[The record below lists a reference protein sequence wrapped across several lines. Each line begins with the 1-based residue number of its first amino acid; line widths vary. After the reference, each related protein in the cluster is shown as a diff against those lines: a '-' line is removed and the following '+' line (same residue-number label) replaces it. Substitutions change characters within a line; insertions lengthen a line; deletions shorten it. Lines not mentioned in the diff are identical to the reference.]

1 MQRRYPSSAALALSQ
16 IIAEGSSFLRNLIL
30 ARLIGVEQMGLAIAL
45 ALGIRMIEMIGD
57 FGLERWLVQV
67 RPHELRRVR
76 GTVHFLQA
84 LKACMLMG
92 LAFFLAAPLV
102 TAIRPEL
109 SPAIFALAAV
119 AIGIRGFI
127 NCDYRERQRSG
138 DFVGT
143 LQVEGISNAVA
154 LIMIA
159 PIAMTIRDYSALA
172 WASVIQAATL
182 CLMSHAIAT
191 RGIVFNYHA
200 ATIKKALRFG
210 LPIACNGA
218 LMFLAMQGDRLIVAV
233 HFELG
238 LLAGFAIA
246 AQLTL
251 LPAIAGA
258 RFLLTLD
265 LPRFSREIICGE
277 SWSADFRKRFLQ
289 VSGVAALLALGLG
302 VLGNAFIGLLY
313 GTEFVVEPI
322 VLAMLA
328 VAAAIRLI
336 RAVPNTLLMAA
347 GRTFVLLACNLPR
360 IVALMVALL
369 AVNNGA
375 GLATV
380 AGIGAVS
387 EAISLVCGLVAVGGL
402 DRNRSGLKQV
412 PMGAS

>member
-1 MQRRYPSSAALALSQ
+1 MSRRYSSSAALALSQ
-16 IIAEGSSFLRNLIL
+16 IVAEGSAFLRNLIL
-30 ARLIGVEQMGLAIAL
+30 ARLIGAEQMGLAIAL

-76 GTVHFLQA
+76 GTVHSIQA
-84 LKACMLMG
+84 LKACILMG
-92 LAFFLAAPLV
+92 IAFFLIAPLV
-102 TAIRPEL
+102 TALRPEL
-109 SPAIFALAAV
+109 SPATLAAV
-119 AIGIRGFI
+119 AIGIRGCV

-138 DFVGT
+138 DFIGT
-143 LQVEGISNAVA
+143 LQVEGISNAVSLLA
-154 LIMIA
+154 IA
-159 PIAMTIRDYSALA
+159 PIAVAIRDYSALA

-191 RGIVFNYHA
+191 RGIVFNYHV

-218 LMFLAMQGDRLIVAV
+218 LMFLAMQGDRMIVAV
-233 HFELG
+233 HFDLG
-238 LLAGFAIA
+238 LLAAFAIA

-265 LPRFSREIICGE
+265 LPRFSRDVVCGE
-277 SWSADFRKRFLQ
+277 SWPADFRKRFLQ

-313 GTEFVVEPI
+313 GPEFLVEPI

-328 VAAAIRLI
+328 VAAGIRLI

-369 AVNNGA
+369 AVTNGA

-387 EAISLVCGLVAVGGL
+387 EAISLACGLVAVGGL
-402 DRNRSGLKQV
+402 GRNRSRLQQL
-412 PMGAS
+412 PMGVS

>member
-1 MQRRYPSSAALALSQ
+1 MSRRYLSPASLALSQ
-16 IIAEGSSFLRNLIL
+16 IVAEGSAFLRNLIL
-30 ARLIGVEQMGLAIAL
+30 ARLIGAEQMGLAIAL

-76 GTVHFLQA
+76 GAVHLLQA
-84 LKACMLMG
+84 AKACMLMG
-92 LAFFLAAPLV
+92 LAFFIAAPLV
-102 TAIRPEL
+102 AALRPEL
-109 SPAIFALAAV
+109 NPAIFALAAV
-119 AIGIRGFI
+119 AIGIRGFV
-127 NCDYRERQRSG
+127 NCEYRERQRSG
-138 DFVGT
+138 DFFAT
-143 LQVEGISNAVA
+143 LQVEGISNAVSLLA
-154 LIMIA
+154 IA
-159 PIAMTIRDYSALA
+159 PIAMAIRDYSALA

-191 RGIVFNYHA
+191 RGIVFNYHV
-200 ATIKKALRFG
+200 ATIKRALRFG

-218 LMFLAMQGDRLIVAV
+218 LMFLAMQGDRMIVAV
-233 HFELG
+233 HFDLG
-238 LLAGFAIA
+238 LLAAFAIA

-265 LPRFSREIICGE
+265 LPRFSRDIVCGE
-277 SWSADFRKRFLQ
+277 SWPADFRKRFLQ
-289 VSGVAALLALGLG
+289 VSGVAALLALGLS

-313 GTEFVVEPI
+313 GPEFLVEPI
-322 VLAMLA
+322 VLALLA

-347 GRTFVLLACNLPR
+347 GRTAVLLACNLPR
-360 IVALMVALL
+360 IAALLVALL
-369 AVNNGA
+369 AVINGA
-375 GLATV
+375 GLALV

-387 EAISLVCGLVAVGGL
+387 EAISLACGLVAVSEMG
-402 DRNRSGLKQV
+402 RKRSGFKQL